1 MRQMIVR
8 VDDELHAALKALAA
22 AEGRTLNDLME
33 STLAAAVERGTTR
46 KTLRGRAR
54 LAGHLVVP
62 AVPGRAPTRSSAI
75 ASTAG
80 LGCGAS
86 DALAADRAER

>member
-1 MRQMIVR
+1 MIVR

-46 KTLRGRAR
+46 ESLRGRAR
-54 LAGHLVVP
+54 SAGHLVVP
-62 AVPGRAPTRSSAI
+62 AATGRAPSRSSAI

-80 LGCGAS
+80 LGSAAS

>member
-1 MRQMIVR
+1 MIVR

-33 STLAAAVERGTTR
+33 STLAAVVERSTTR
-46 KTLRGRAR
+46 KGLRGRAR

-62 AVPGRAPTRSSAI
+62 ATPGRAPSRSSAI
-75 ASTAG
+75 ASTVG
-80 LGCGAS
+80 LGTAAS

>member
-1 MRQMIVR
+1 MIVR
-8 VDDELHAALKALAA
+8 VDDELHAALKARAA

-33 STLAAAVERGTTR
+33 STLAAAVEHGTSR
-46 KTLRGRAR
+46 ESLRDRAR
-54 LAGHLVVP
+54 SAGRLVVP
-62 AVPGRAPTRSSAI
+62 SAATRALSRSSAI

-80 LGCGAS
+80 LGSAAS

>member
-1 MRQMIVR
+1 MIVR

-22 AEGRTLNDLME
+22 AQGRTLNDLME
-33 STLAAAVERGTTR
+33 STLAAAVERGATR
-46 KTLRGRAR
+46 KTLRNRAR
-54 LAGHLVVP
+54 LAGRLVVP
-62 AVPGRAPTRSSAI
+62 ADPGRAPARSAAI

-80 LGCGAS
+80 LGHAAS

>member
-1 MRQMIVR
+1 MIVR

-54 LAGHLVVP
+54 LAGRLVVP
-62 AVPGRAPTRSSAI
+62 AAPGRPPSRSSTM

-80 LGCGAS
+80 LGNAAS
-86 DALAADRAER
+86 HALAADRAER